1 MSLTKDEL
9 LALVRKG
16 ARNMS
21 WQEKLRLTVLLSLP
35 AMVAQIS
42 SVAMQIIDAA
52 MLGHLGTKESAT
64 VGLVSTTIWL
74 FGGLCSA
81 FAAGFS
87 VQVAH
92 YVGAEDLRGARN
104 IIRQGL
110 FAGLTF
116 SLLLTLIGILIAP
129 YLPVWLGADESIH
142 AGASEYFTIVA
153 MALPVLEIN
162 MLAAGSLRC
171 SGNIKVP
178 SLLNALMCVLDV
190 IFNYLFIFVLH
201 MGTAGAAYGTFLAY
215 AITMGLMLY
224 FMSVR
229 DPQLR
234 FALDQQTLS
243 PTLPRN
249 GEGDHAGSL
258 SPANKPDGSPHY
270 RGDVRRTERV
280 FYHYIP
286 SRMTLKKAFVIG
298 SPISLERG
306 VMCGAQIAITGIIA
320 PLGSVAI
327 AANTFGINIES
338 LCYMPGYGIAEAST
352 TLVGQSLGARRKD
365 LMRSFAWISVTLG
378 MAVMAV
384 MGILMGVFA
393 PELMQMVSTD
403 ASVVALGSEVLRI
416 EAWAEPMFAASIV
429 AYGVFVGSGK
439 TLVPSLMNLA
449 SIWIVRLTLAL
460 MLAPTMGLR
469 GVWIAM
475 CIELCW
481 RGAAFLFRLSRRGWS
496 NISMEEAK
504 NQTTQTEKESL
515 IKTETIYENY

>member
-1 MSLTKDEL
+1 MNLSKDEL

-52 MLGHLGTKESAT
+52 MLGHLGTKESAA

-110 FAGLTF
+110 FSGLVF
-116 SLLLTLIGILIAP
+116 SLLLALIGLFIAP
-129 YLPVWLGADESIH
+129 HLPVWLGADKEIH
-142 AGASEYFTIVA
+142 AGASEYFSIVA
-153 MALPVLEIN
+153 AALPVLEIN

-171 SGNIKVP
+171 SGNIKIP
-178 SLLNALMCVLDV
+178 SFLNALMCVLDV
-190 IFNYLFIFVLH
+190 IFNYLFIFVFH

-215 AITMGLMLY
+215 AITMSLMIY
-224 FMSVR
+224 FMTAK
-229 DPQLR
+229 DQQLR
-234 FALDQQTLS
+234 FSLD
-243 PTLPRN
+243 
-249 GEGDHAGSL
+249 
-258 SPANKPDGSPHY
+258 
-270 RGDVRRTERV
+270 TELTEKWNFTR
-280 FYHYIP
+280 YIP
-286 SRMTLKKAFVIG
+286 NKNTMKRAFTIG

-338 LCYMPGYGIAEAST
+338 VCYMPGYGISEAAT
-352 TLVGQSLGARRKD
+352 TLVGQSLGAKRKD
-365 LMRSFAWISVTLG
+365 LMRSFAWISVCLG
-378 MAVMAV
+378 MAIMAL
-384 MGILMGVFA
+384 MGILMAVFA
-393 PELMQMVSTD
+393 PEMMQMVTTD
-403 ASVVALGSEVLRI
+403 NGVVELGAEVLRI

-429 AYGVFVGSGK
+429 AYGAFVGSGK
-439 TLVPSLMNLA
+439 TLVPSLMNLG

-460 MLAPTMGLR
+460 LLAPSMGLQ

-481 RGAAFLFRLSRRGWS
+481 RGAAFLFRLRGRSWS

-504 NQTTQTEKESL
+504 RPTTQKEKEDL
-515 IKTETIYENY
+515 IITDTIYENY

>member
-1 MSLTKDEL
+1 
-9 LALVRKG
+9 
-16 ARNMS
+16 MS

-52 MLGHLGTKESAT
+52 MLGHLGTKESAA

-110 FAGLTF
+110 FSGLVF
-116 SLLLTLIGILIAP
+116 SLLLALIGLFIAP
-129 YLPVWLGADESIH
+129 HLPVWLGADKEIH
-142 AGASEYFTIVA
+142 AGASEYFSIVA
-153 MALPVLEIN
+153 AALPVLEIN

-171 SGNIKVP
+171 SGNIKIP
-178 SLLNALMCVLDV
+178 SFLNALMCVLDV
-190 IFNYLFIFVLH
+190 IFNYLFIFVFH

-215 AITMGLMLY
+215 AITMSLMIY
-224 FMSVR
+224 FMTAK
-229 DPQLR
+229 DQQLR
-234 FALDQQTLS
+234 FALD
-243 PTLPRN
+243 
-249 GEGDHAGSL
+249 
-258 SPANKPDGSPHY
+258 
-270 RGDVRRTERV
+270 TELTGKWNFTR
-280 FYHYIP
+280 YIP
-286 SRMTLKKAFVIG
+286 NKNTMKRAFTIG

-338 LCYMPGYGIAEAST
+338 VCYMPGYGISEAAT
-352 TLVGQSLGARRKD
+352 TLVGQSLGAKRKD
-365 LMRSFAWISVTLG
+365 LMRSFAWISVCLG
-378 MAVMAV
+378 MAIMAL
-384 MGILMGVFA
+384 MGILMAVFA
-393 PELMQMVSTD
+393 PEMMQMVTTD
-403 ASVVALGSEVLRI
+403 NGVVELGAEVLRI

-429 AYGVFVGSGK
+429 AYGAFVGSGK
-439 TLVPSLMNLA
+439 TLVPSLMNLG

-460 MLAPTMGLR
+460 LLAPSMGLQ

-481 RGAAFLFRLSRRGWS
+481 RGAAFLFRLRGRSWS

-504 NQTTQTEKESL
+504 RPTTQKEKEDL
-515 IKTETIYENY
+515 IITDTIYENY

>member
-21 WQEKLRLTVLLSLP
+21 WQEKLRLTVLLSFP

-52 MLGHLGTKESAT
+52 MLGHLGTRESAT

-92 YVGAEDLRGARN
+92 YVGAEDLREARN
-104 IIRQGL
+104 IIRQGI
-110 FAGLTF
+110 FSGLLF
-116 SLLLTLIGILIAP
+116 SLLLTLIGVIIAP
-129 YLPVWLGADESIH
+129 FLPIWLGADEEIR

-153 MALPVLEIN
+153 VALPVLEIY

-178 SLLNALMCVLDV
+178 SLLGALMCVLDV
-190 IFNYLFIFVLH
+190 MFNYLFIFVFH

-215 AITMGLMLY
+215 IITMALMLY

-229 DPQLR
+229 DDQLR
-234 FALDQQTLS
+234 FALDTELIGRWDWKRYLPSKQTLQ
-243 PTLPRN
+243 
-249 GEGDHAGSL
+249 
-258 SPANKPDGSPHY
+258 
-270 RGDVRRTERV
+270 
-280 FYHYIP
+280 
-286 SRMTLKKAFVIG
+286 KALTIG

-306 VMCGAQIAITGIIA
+306 VMCGAQIAITAIIA

-365 LMRSFAWISVTLG
+365 LMRSFAWISVGLG

-403 ASVVALGSEVLRI
+403 AAVVKLGSEVLRI

-439 TLVPSLMNLA
+439 TLVPSLMNLG
-449 SIWIVRLTLAL
+449 SIWVVRLTLSL
-460 MLAPTMGLR
+460 ILVPTMGLH
-469 GVWIAM
+469 GIWIAM

-481 RGAAFLFRLSRRGWS
+481 RGATFLFRLSRRGWS

-504 NQTTQTEKESL
+504 NNTTQTEKNQL
-515 IKTETIYENY
+515 IKADTIYENY

>member
-1 MSLTKDEL
+1 MSLSKDEL
-9 LALVRKG
+9 LTLVRKG

-42 SVAMQIIDAA
+42 SVAMQTIDAA
-52 MLGHLGTKESAT
+52 MLGHLGTRESAT

-92 YVGAEDLRGARN
+92 YVGADDLRGARN

-110 FAGLTF
+110 FAGLAF
-116 SLLLTLIGILIAP
+116 SLVLALAGILIAP
-129 YLPVWLGADESIH
+129 HLPSWLGADEDIH

-153 MALPVLEIN
+153 TALPVLEIN

-171 SGNIKVP
+171 SGNIKIP
-178 SLLNALMCVLDV
+178 SFLNAMMCVLDV
-190 IFNYLFIFVLH
+190 IFNYLFIFEFH

-215 AITMGLMLY
+215 AITMVLMLY
-224 FMSVR
+224 FLASR
-229 DPQLR
+229 DRQLR
-234 FALDQQTLS
+234 FALDTDLIGKWDYA
-243 PTLPRN
+243 R
-249 GEGDHAGSL
+249 
-258 SPANKPDGSPHY
+258 
-270 RGDVRRTERV
+270 
-280 FYHYIP
+280 YIP
-286 SRMTLKKAFVIG
+286 SRETMKRAFTIG

-320 PLGSVAI
+320 PLGPVAI

-338 LCYMPGYGIAEAST
+338 LCYMPGYGISEAAT

-365 LMRSFAWISVTLG
+365 LMRSFAWISVGLG
-378 MAVMAV
+378 MVIMAV
-384 MGILMGVFA
+384 MGLLMGVFA
-393 PELMQMVSTD
+393 PEMMGMITTD
-403 ASVVALGSEVLRI
+403 MNVVELGADILRI

-439 TLVPSLMNLA
+439 TLVPSLMNLG
-449 SIWIVRLTLAL
+449 SIWIVRLTLAVL
-460 MLAPTMGLR
+460 LVPSMGLR

-496 NISMEEAK
+496 NISMQETLHGV
-504 NQTTQTEKESL
+504 N
-515 IKTETIYENY
+515 KTEEEEFILTNNIYENY

>member
-1 MSLTKDEL
+1 
-9 LALVRKG
+9 
-16 ARNMS
+16 
-21 WQEKLRLTVLLSLP
+21 
-35 AMVAQIS
+35 MVAQIS

-52 MLGHLGTKESAT
+52 MLGHLGTRESAT

-92 YVGAEDLRGARN
+92 YVGAEDLREARN
-104 IIRQGL
+104 IIRQGI
-110 FAGLTF
+110 FSGLLF
-116 SLLLTLIGILIAP
+116 SLLLTLIGVIIAP
-129 YLPVWLGADESIH
+129 FLPIWLGADEEIR

-153 MALPVLEIN
+153 VALPVLEIY

-178 SLLNALMCVLDV
+178 SLLGALMCVLDV
-190 IFNYLFIFVLH
+190 MFNYLFIFVFH

-215 AITMGLMLY
+215 IITMALMLY

-229 DPQLR
+229 DDQLR
-234 FALDQQTLS
+234 FALDTELIGRWDWKRYLPSKQTLQ
-243 PTLPRN
+243 
-249 GEGDHAGSL
+249 
-258 SPANKPDGSPHY
+258 
-270 RGDVRRTERV
+270 
-280 FYHYIP
+280 
-286 SRMTLKKAFVIG
+286 KALTIG

-306 VMCGAQIAITGIIA
+306 VMCGAQIAITAIIA

-365 LMRSFAWISVTLG
+365 LMRSFAWISVGLG

-403 ASVVALGSEVLRI
+403 AAVVKLGSEVLRI

-439 TLVPSLMNLA
+439 TLVPSLMNLG
-449 SIWIVRLTLAL
+449 SIWVVRLTLSL
-460 MLAPTMGLR
+460 ILVPTMGLH
-469 GVWIAM
+469 GIWIAM

-481 RGAAFLFRLSRRGWS
+481 RGATFLFRLSRRGWS

-504 NQTTQTEKESL
+504 NNTTQTEKNQL
-515 IKTETIYENY
+515 IKADTIYENY

>member
-1 MSLTKDEL
+1 
-9 LALVRKG
+9 
-16 ARNMS
+16 MS

-52 MLGHLGTKESAT
+52 MLGHLGTKESAA

-110 FAGLTF
+110 FSGLVF
-116 SLLLTLIGILIAP
+116 SLLLALIGLFIAP
-129 YLPVWLGADESIH
+129 HLPVWLGADKEIH
-142 AGASEYFTIVA
+142 AGASEYFSIVA
-153 MALPVLEIN
+153 AALPVLEIN

-171 SGNIKVP
+171 SGNIKIP
-178 SLLNALMCVLDV
+178 SFLNALMCVLDV
-190 IFNYLFIFVLH
+190 IFNYLFIFVFH

-215 AITMGLMLY
+215 AITMSLMIY
-224 FMSVR
+224 FMTAK
-229 DPQLR
+229 DQQLR
-234 FALDQQTLS
+234 FSLD
-243 PTLPRN
+243 
-249 GEGDHAGSL
+249 
-258 SPANKPDGSPHY
+258 
-270 RGDVRRTERV
+270 TELMGKWNFTR
-280 FYHYIP
+280 YIP
-286 SRMTLKKAFVIG
+286 NKNTMKRAFTIG

-338 LCYMPGYGIAEAST
+338 VCYMPGYGISEAAT
-352 TLVGQSLGARRKD
+352 TLVGQSLGAKRKD
-365 LMRSFAWISVTLG
+365 LMRSFAWISVCLG
-378 MAVMAV
+378 MAIMAL
-384 MGILMGVFA
+384 MGILMAVFA
-393 PELMQMVSTD
+393 PEMMQMVTTD
-403 ASVVALGSEVLRI
+403 NGVVELGAEVLRI

-429 AYGVFVGSGK
+429 AYGAFVGSGK
-439 TLVPSLMNLA
+439 TLVPSLMNLG

-460 MLAPTMGLR
+460 LLAPSMGLQ

-481 RGAAFLFRLSRRGWS
+481 RGAAFLFRLRGRSWS

-504 NQTTQTEKESL
+504 HPTTQKEKEDL
-515 IKTETIYENY
+515 IITDTIYENY

>member
-1 MSLTKDEL
+1 
-9 LALVRKG
+9 
-16 ARNMS
+16 MS
-21 WQEKLRLTVLLSLP
+21 WQEKLRLTMLLSMP

-92 YVGAEDLRGARN
+92 YVGAENLQGARN

-110 FAGLTF
+110 FSGLTF
-116 SLLLTLIGILIAP
+116 SLILTIIGILIAP
-129 YLPVWLGADESIH
+129 HLPMWLGANEDIR
-142 AGASEYFTIVA
+142 AGASEYFAIVA
-153 MALPVLEIN
+153 IALPVLEIN

-178 SLLNALMCVLDV
+178 SLLNAMMCILDV
-190 IFNYLFIFVLH
+190 AFNYLFIFVLN

-215 AITMGLMLY
+215 LITMGLMLH
-224 FMSVR
+224 FMASR
-229 DPQLR
+229 DKQLR
-234 FALDQQTLS
+234 FALD
-243 PTLPRN
+243 
-249 GEGDHAGSL
+249 
-258 SPANKPDGSPHY
+258 
-270 RGDVRRTERV
+270 TELIGRWD
-280 FYHYIP
+280 FKRYIP
-286 SRMTLKKAFVIG
+286 SRETLKKVFTIG
-298 SPISLERG
+298 SPIGLERG

-338 LCYMPGYGIAEAST
+338 ICYMPGYGIAEAST

-365 LMRSFAWISVTLG
+365 LMRSFAWISVGLG
-378 MAVMAV
+378 MAIMAA
-384 MGILMGVFA
+384 MGVLMAIFA
-393 PELMQMVSTD
+393 PNMMQLVSND
-403 ASVVALGSEVLRI
+403 SEVVRLGAEVLRI

-439 TLVPSLMNLA
+439 TLVPSLMNVG
-449 SIWIVRLTLAL
+449 SIWVVRLTLAL
-460 MLAPTMGLR
+460 LLAPSMGLH

-481 RGAAFLFRLSRRGWS
+481 RGAAFLFRLGGRSWS

-504 NQTTQTEKESL
+504 KITTKEEQDEFL
-515 IKTETIYENY
+515 KTDTIYESY

>member
-1 MSLTKDEL
+1 MSLSKDEL

-92 YVGAEDLRGARN
+92 HVGAEDLKGARR

-110 FAGLTF
+110 FAGLAF
-116 SLLLTLIGILIAP
+116 SLVLALIGVLIAP
-129 YLPVWLGADESIH
+129 FLPVWLGADEDIH

-153 MALPVLEIN
+153 LALPVLEIN
-162 MLAAGSLRC
+162 MIAAGSLRC

-178 SLLNALMCVLDV
+178 SLLNAMMCLLDI
-190 IFNYLFIFVLH
+190 IFNYIFIFELH
-201 MGTAGAAYGTFLAY
+201 MGTAGAAYGTFLGY
-215 AITMGLMLY
+215 AITMVLMLY
-224 FMSVR
+224 FMAVKDR
-229 DPQLR
+229 QLR
-234 FALDQQTLS
+234 FSQDL
-243 PTLPRN
+243 PTRWEDAN
-249 GEGDHAGSL
+249 SASL
-258 SPANKPDGSPHY
+258 VQHWDLH
-270 RGDVRRTERV
+270 R
-280 FYHYIP
+280 YIP
-286 SRMTLKKAFVIG
+286 TRMTLRKALVIG

-306 VMCGAQIAITGIIA
+306 VMCGAQIAITSIIA

-338 LCYMPGYGIAEAST
+338 LCYMPGYGISEAAT

-365 LMRSFAWISVTLG
+365 LMRSFAWISVGLG
-378 MAVMAV
+378 MAIMAL
-384 MGILMGVFA
+384 MGLLMGVFA
-393 PELMQMVSTD
+393 PELMQMITTD
-403 ASVVALGSEVLRI
+403 GNVVKLGAEILRI

-429 AYGVFVGSGK
+429 AYGAFVGSGK
-439 TLVPSLMNLA
+439 TLIPSIMNLG
-449 SIWIVRLTLAL
+449 SIWVVRLTLAVL
-460 MLAPTMGLR
+460 LVPTMGLQ

-475 CIELCW
+475 CVELCW
-481 RGAAFLFRLSRRGWS
+481 RGAAFLFRLRGRSWS
-496 NISMEEAK
+496 NISIEEAK
-504 NQTTQTEKESL
+504 HSATLEEKEEL
-515 IKTETIYENY
+515 IRTDTIYEL

>member
-1 MSLTKDEL
+1 
-9 LALVRKG
+9 
-16 ARNMS
+16 MS

-35 AMVAQIS
+35 AMVAQFS

-52 MLGHLGTKESAT
+52 MLGHLGTKESAA

-110 FAGLTF
+110 FSGLVF
-116 SLLLTLIGILIAP
+116 SLLLALIGLFIAP
-129 YLPVWLGADESIH
+129 HLPVWLGADKEIH
-142 AGASEYFTIVA
+142 AGASEYFSIVA
-153 MALPVLEIN
+153 AALPVLEIN

-171 SGNIKVP
+171 SGNIKIP
-178 SLLNALMCVLDV
+178 SFLNALMCVLDV
-190 IFNYLFIFVLH
+190 IFNYLFIFVFH

-215 AITMGLMLY
+215 AITMSLMIY
-224 FMSVR
+224 FMTAK
-229 DPQLR
+229 DQQLR
-234 FALDQQTLS
+234 FSLD
-243 PTLPRN
+243 
-249 GEGDHAGSL
+249 
-258 SPANKPDGSPHY
+258 
-270 RGDVRRTERV
+270 TELMGKWNFTR
-280 FYHYIP
+280 YIP
-286 SRMTLKKAFVIG
+286 TKNTMKRAFTIG

-338 LCYMPGYGIAEAST
+338 VCYMPGYGISEAAT
-352 TLVGQSLGARRKD
+352 TLVGQSLGAKRKD
-365 LMRSFAWISVTLG
+365 LMRSFAWISVCLG
-378 MAVMAV
+378 MAIMAL
-384 MGILMGVFA
+384 MGILMAVFA
-393 PELMQMVSTD
+393 PEMMQMVTTD
-403 ASVVALGSEVLRI
+403 NGVVELGAEVLRI

-429 AYGVFVGSGK
+429 AYGAFVGSGK
-439 TLVPSLMNLA
+439 TLVPSLMNLG

-460 MLAPTMGLR
+460 LLASSMGLQ

-481 RGAAFLFRLSRRGWS
+481 RGAAFLFRLRGRSWS

-504 NQTTQTEKESL
+504 HPTTQKEKEDL
-515 IKTETIYENY
+515 IITDTIYENY

>member
-1 MSLTKDEL
+1 MNLSKDEL

-92 YVGAEDLRGARN
+92 YVGADDLRSARN

-110 FAGLTF
+110 FSGLAF
-116 SLLLTLIGILIAP
+116 SLLLALTGLLIAP
-129 YLPVWLGADESIH
+129 HLPVWLGADEEIH
-142 AGASEYFTIVA
+142 AGASEYFSIVA
-153 MALPVLEIN
+153 AALPVLEIN

-171 SGNIKVP
+171 SGNIKIP
-178 SLLNALMCVLDV
+178 SFLNAMMCVLDV
-190 IFNYLFIFVLH
+190 IFNYLFIFVFH

-215 AITMGLMLY
+215 AITMVLMVY

-229 DPQLR
+229 DQQLR
-234 FALDQQTLS
+234 FALD
-243 PTLPRN
+243 
-249 GEGDHAGSL
+249 
-258 SPANKPDGSPHY
+258 
-270 RGDVRRTERV
+270 TELMGKWDFSR
-280 FYHYIP
+280 YIP
-286 SRMTLKKAFVIG
+286 SKDTMKRALIIG

-306 VMCGAQIAITGIIA
+306 VMCGAQIAITSIIA

-338 LCYMPGYGIAEAST
+338 VCYMPGYGISEAAT

-365 LMRSFAWISVTLG
+365 LMRSFAWTSVCLG
-378 MAVMAV
+378 MAIMAL
-384 MGILMGVFA
+384 MGLLMGVFA
-393 PELMQMVSTD
+393 PEMMQMVTTD
-403 ASVVALGSEVLRI
+403 NEVVRLGAEVLRI

-429 AYGVFVGSGK
+429 AYGAFVGSGK
-439 TLVPSLMNLA
+439 TWVPSLMNLG

-460 MLAPTMGLR
+460 LLVPSMGLQ

-475 CIELCW
+475 CVELCW
-481 RGAAFLFRLSRRGWS
+481 RGAAFLFRLRGRSWS
-496 NISMEEAK
+496 NISMEETK
-504 NQTTQTEKESL
+504 HLTTQKEKEEL
-515 IKTETIYENY
+515 IKTDTIYDNY

>member
-1 MSLTKDEL
+1 MSLSKDEL

-21 WQEKLRLTVLLSLP
+21 WQEKLRLTVLLSMP

-92 YVGAEDLRGARN
+92 HVGADDLRGARN

-110 FAGLTF
+110 FAGLSF
-116 SLLLTLIGILIAP
+116 SLVLALLGVLIAP
-129 YLPVWLGADESIH
+129 HLPVWLGADEEIH

-153 MALPVLEIN
+153 VALPVLEIN

-171 SGNIKVP
+171 SGNIKIP
-178 SLLNALMCVLDV
+178 SFLNAMMCVLDV
-190 IFNYLFIFVLH
+190 IFNYLFIFECH

-215 AITMGLMLY
+215 AITMALMLY
-224 FMSVR
+224 FLAAR
-229 DPQLR
+229 DQQLR
-234 FALDQQTLS
+234 FALD
-243 PTLPRN
+243 
-249 GEGDHAGSL
+249 
-258 SPANKPDGSPHY
+258 
-270 RGDVRRTERV
+270 TELVGKWDFAR
-280 FYHYIP
+280 YIP
-286 SRMTLKKAFVIG
+286 SKETMMKAFTIG

-320 PLGSVAI
+320 PLGPVAI

-338 LCYMPGYGIAEAST
+338 LCYMPGYGISEAAT

-365 LMRSFAWISVTLG
+365 LMRSFAWISVGLG
-378 MAVMAV
+378 MVIMAV
-384 MGILMGVFA
+384 MGLLMGVFA
-393 PELMQMVSTD
+393 PEMMQMITTD
-403 ASVVALGSEVLRI
+403 ANVVKLGTDILRI

-429 AYGVFVGSGK
+429 AYGAFVGSGK
-439 TLVPSLMNLA
+439 TLIPSIMNLG
-449 SIWIVRLTLAL
+449 SIWIVRLTLAVL
-460 MLAPTMGLR
+460 LAPTMGLR

-481 RGAAFLFRLSRRGWS
+481 RGAAFLFRLRGRSWS
-496 NISMEEAK
+496 NVSMEDAK
-504 NQTTQTEKESL
+504 RPTMPEENEQY
-515 IKTETIYENY
+515 IKSDTIYDTY

>member
-1 MSLTKDEL
+1 
-9 LALVRKG
+9 
-16 ARNMS
+16 
-21 WQEKLRLTVLLSLP
+21 
-35 AMVAQIS
+35 
-42 SVAMQIIDAA
+42 MQIIDAA
-52 MLGHLGTKESAT
+52 MLGHLGTRESAT

-92 YVGAEDLRGARN
+92 YVGAEDLREARN
-104 IIRQGL
+104 IIRQGI
-110 FAGLTF
+110 FSGLLF
-116 SLLLTLIGILIAP
+116 SLLLTLIGVIIAP
-129 YLPVWLGADESIH
+129 FLPIWLGADEEIR

-153 MALPVLEIN
+153 VALPVLEIY

-178 SLLNALMCVLDV
+178 SLLGALMCVLDV
-190 IFNYLFIFVLH
+190 MFNYLFIFVFH

-215 AITMGLMLY
+215 IITMALMLY

-229 DPQLR
+229 DDQLR
-234 FALDQQTLS
+234 FALDTELIGRWDWKRYLPSKQTLQ
-243 PTLPRN
+243 
-249 GEGDHAGSL
+249 
-258 SPANKPDGSPHY
+258 
-270 RGDVRRTERV
+270 
-280 FYHYIP
+280 
-286 SRMTLKKAFVIG
+286 KALTIG

-306 VMCGAQIAITGIIA
+306 VMCGAQIAITAIIA

-365 LMRSFAWISVTLG
+365 LMRSFAWISVGLG

-403 ASVVALGSEVLRI
+403 AAVVKLGSEVLRI

-439 TLVPSLMNLA
+439 TLVPSLMNLG
-449 SIWIVRLTLAL
+449 SIWVVRLTLSL
-460 MLAPTMGLR
+460 ILVPTMGLH
-469 GVWIAM
+469 GIWIAM

-481 RGAAFLFRLSRRGWS
+481 RGATFLFRLSRRGWS

-504 NQTTQTEKESL
+504 NNTTQTEKNQL
-515 IKTETIYENY
+515 IKADTIYENY

>member
-1 MSLTKDEL
+1 MSLSKDEL

-92 YVGAEDLRGARN
+92 HVGAENLKGARRV
-104 IIRQGL
+104 IRQGL
-110 FAGLTF
+110 FAGFAF
-116 SLLLTLIGILIAP
+116 SLILALIGVLIAP
-129 YLPVWLGADESIH
+129 FLPVWLGADEDIH

-153 MALPVLEIN
+153 LALPVLEIN
-162 MLAAGSLRC
+162 MIAAGSLRC

-178 SLLNALMCVLDV
+178 SLLNAMMCLLDV
-190 IFNYLFIFVLH
+190 IFNYIFIFELH
-201 MGTAGAAYGTFLAY
+201 MGTAGAAYGTFLGY
-215 AITMGLMLY
+215 AITMVLMLY
-224 FMSVR
+224 FMAVK
-229 DPQLR
+229 DQQLR
-234 FALDQQTLS
+234 FSLDQ
-243 PTLPRN
+243 PTRW
-249 GEGDHAGSL
+249 ED
-258 SPANKPDGSPHY
+258 ANSTNLVQHWDLH
-270 RGDVRRTERV
+270 R
-280 FYHYIP
+280 YIP
-286 SRMTLKKAFVIG
+286 TRMTLRKALVIG

-306 VMCGAQIAITGIIA
+306 VMCGAQIAITSIIA

-338 LCYMPGYGIAEAST
+338 LCYMPGYGISEAAT

-365 LMRSFAWISVTLG
+365 LMRSFAWMSVGLG
-378 MAVMAV
+378 MAIMAL
-384 MGILMGVFA
+384 MGLLMGVFA
-393 PELMQMVSTD
+393 PELMQMITTD
-403 ASVVALGSEVLRI
+403 GNVVKLGAEILRI

-439 TLVPSLMNLA
+439 TLIPSIMNLG
-449 SIWIVRLTLAL
+449 SIWVVRLTLAL
-460 MLAPTMGLR
+460 VLVPTMGLT

-481 RGAAFLFRLSRRGWS
+481 RGAAFLFRLRGRSWS
-496 NISMEEAK
+496 NIASLEHRPQSTDSRQRTDEIRAEE
-504 NQTTQTEKESL
+504 L
-515 IKTETIYENY
+515 IRTDTIYEL

>member
-1 MSLTKDEL
+1 
-9 LALVRKG
+9 
-16 ARNMS
+16 MS

-52 MLGHLGTKESAT
+52 MLGHLGTKESAA

-110 FAGLTF
+110 FSGLVF
-116 SLLLTLIGILIAP
+116 SLLLALIGLFIAP
-129 YLPVWLGADESIH
+129 HLPVWLGADKEIH
-142 AGASEYFTIVA
+142 AGASEYFSIVA
-153 MALPVLEIN
+153 AALPVLEIN

-171 SGNIKVP
+171 SGNIKIP
-178 SLLNALMCVLDV
+178 CFLNALMCVLDV
-190 IFNYLFIFVLH
+190 IFNYLFIFVFH

-215 AITMGLMLY
+215 AITMSLMIY
-224 FMSVR
+224 FMTAK
-229 DPQLR
+229 DQQLR
-234 FALDQQTLS
+234 FSLD
-243 PTLPRN
+243 
-249 GEGDHAGSL
+249 
-258 SPANKPDGSPHY
+258 
-270 RGDVRRTERV
+270 TELMGKWNFTR
-280 FYHYIP
+280 YIP
-286 SRMTLKKAFVIG
+286 NKNTMKRAFTIG

-338 LCYMPGYGIAEAST
+338 VCYMPGYGISEAAT
-352 TLVGQSLGARRKD
+352 TLVGQSLGAKRKD
-365 LMRSFAWISVTLG
+365 LMRSFAWISVCLG
-378 MAVMAV
+378 MAIMAL
-384 MGILMGVFA
+384 MGILMAVFA
-393 PELMQMVSTD
+393 PEMMQMVTTD
-403 ASVVALGSEVLRI
+403 NGVVELGAEVLRI

-429 AYGVFVGSGK
+429 AYGAFVGSGK
-439 TLVPSLMNLA
+439 TLVPSLMNLG

-460 MLAPTMGLR
+460 LLAPSMGLQ

-481 RGAAFLFRLSRRGWS
+481 RGAAFLFRLRGRSWS

-504 NQTTQTEKESL
+504 RPTTQKEKEDL
-515 IKTETIYENY
+515 IITDTIYENY

>member
-1 MSLTKDEL
+1 MNLSKDEL

-52 MLGHLGTKESAT
+52 MLGHLGTKESAA

-110 FAGLTF
+110 FSGLVF
-116 SLLLTLIGILIAP
+116 SLLLALIGLFIAP
-129 YLPVWLGADESIH
+129 HLPVWLGADKEIH
-142 AGASEYFTIVA
+142 AGASEYFSIVA
-153 MALPVLEIN
+153 AALPVLEIN

-171 SGNIKVP
+171 SGNIKIP
-178 SLLNALMCVLDV
+178 SFLNALMCVLDV
-190 IFNYLFIFVLH
+190 IFNYLFIFVFH

-215 AITMGLMLY
+215 AITMSLMIY
-224 FMSVR
+224 FMTAK
-229 DPQLR
+229 DQQLR
-234 FALDQQTLS
+234 FSLD
-243 PTLPRN
+243 
-249 GEGDHAGSL
+249 
-258 SPANKPDGSPHY
+258 
-270 RGDVRRTERV
+270 TELMGKWNFTR
-280 FYHYIP
+280 YIP
-286 SRMTLKKAFVIG
+286 NKNTMKRAFTIG

-338 LCYMPGYGIAEAST
+338 VCYMPGYGISEAAT
-352 TLVGQSLGARRKD
+352 TLVGQSLGAKRKD
-365 LMRSFAWISVTLG
+365 LMRSFAWISVCLG
-378 MAVMAV
+378 MAIMAL
-384 MGILMGVFA
+384 MGILMAVFA
-393 PELMQMVSTD
+393 PEMMQMVTTD
-403 ASVVALGSEVLRI
+403 NGVVELGAEVLRI

-429 AYGVFVGSGK
+429 AYGAFVGSGK
-439 TLVPSLMNLA
+439 TLVPSLMNLG

-460 MLAPTMGLR
+460 LLAPSMGLQ

-481 RGAAFLFRLSRRGWS
+481 RGAAFLFRLRGRSWS

-504 NQTTQTEKESL
+504 RPTTQKEKEDL
-515 IKTETIYENY
+515 IITDTIYENY

>member
-81 FAAGFS
+81 FSAGFS

-92 YVGAEDLRGARN
+92 HVGAEDLRGARN
-104 IIRQGL
+104 IIRQGIL
-110 FAGLTF
+110 SGLCF
-116 SLLLTLIGILIAP
+116 SLTLTLIGLIIAP
-129 YLPVWLGADESIH
+129 YLPIWLGADEEIC
-142 AGASEYFTIVA
+142 AGASEYFAIVA

-190 IFNYLFIFVLH
+190 IFNYVFIFIFD
-201 MGTAGAAYGTFLAY
+201 MGTAGAAYGTFLAFI
-215 AITMGLMLY
+215 ITMSLMVH
-224 FMSVR
+224 FMAVR
-229 DPQLR
+229 DQQLC
-234 FALDQQTLS
+234 FALDTELANRWDFQRYV
-243 PTLPRN
+243 PT
-249 GEGDHAGSL
+249 
-258 SPANKPDGSPHY
+258 
-270 RGDVRRTERV
+270 
-280 FYHYIP
+280 
-286 SRMTLKKAFVIG
+286 RMTLRKVMIIG

-338 LCYMPGYGIAEAST
+338 ICYMPGYGISEAAT

-365 LMRSFAWISVTLG
+365 LMRSFAWISVALG
-378 MAVMAV
+378 MVIMAL
-384 MGILMGVFA
+384 MGILMWVFA
-393 PELMQMVSTD
+393 PEMMGLVSTD
-403 ASVVALGSEVLRI
+403 TSVVELGAEVLRI

-439 TLVPSLMNLA
+439 TLVPSLMNLG
-449 SIWIVRLTLAL
+449 SIWVVRLSLSL
-460 MLAPTMGLR
+460 ILAPTMGLR

-481 RGAAFLFRLSRRGWS
+481 RGLAFLWRLRGRGWS
-496 NISMEEAK
+496 NIKGTPPTGQYQEE
-504 NQTTQTEKESL
+504 L
-515 IKTETIYENY
+515 IKTNTIYENN

>member
-1 MSLTKDEL
+1 M
-9 LALVRKG
+9 
-16 ARNMS
+16 NY
-21 WQEKLRLTVLLSLP
+21 LRWSGKERGTCR
-35 AMVAQIS
+35 
-42 SVAMQIIDAA
+42 
-52 MLGHLGTKESAT
+52 GTKESAA

-110 FAGLTF
+110 FSGLVF
-116 SLLLTLIGILIAP
+116 SLLLALIGLFIAP
-129 YLPVWLGADESIH
+129 HLPVWLGADKEIH
-142 AGASEYFTIVA
+142 AGASEYFSIVA
-153 MALPVLEIN
+153 AALPVLEIN

-171 SGNIKVP
+171 SGNIKIP
-178 SLLNALMCVLDV
+178 SFLNALMCVLDV
-190 IFNYLFIFVLH
+190 IFNYLFIFVFH

-215 AITMGLMLY
+215 AITMSLMIY
-224 FMSVR
+224 FMTAK
-229 DPQLR
+229 DQQLR
-234 FALDQQTLS
+234 FSLD
-243 PTLPRN
+243 
-249 GEGDHAGSL
+249 
-258 SPANKPDGSPHY
+258 
-270 RGDVRRTERV
+270 TELTGKWNFTR
-280 FYHYIP
+280 YIP
-286 SRMTLKKAFVIG
+286 NKNTMKRAFTIG

-338 LCYMPGYGIAEAST
+338 VCYMPGYGISEAAT
-352 TLVGQSLGARRKD
+352 TLVGQSLGAKRKD
-365 LMRSFAWISVTLG
+365 LMRSFAWISVCLG
-378 MAVMAV
+378 MAIMAL
-384 MGILMGVFA
+384 MGILMAVFA
-393 PELMQMVSTD
+393 PEMMQMVTTD
-403 ASVVALGSEVLRI
+403 NGVVELGAEVLRI

-429 AYGVFVGSGK
+429 AYGAFVGSGK
-439 TLVPSLMNLA
+439 TLVPSLMNLG

-460 MLAPTMGLR
+460 LLAPSMGLQ

-481 RGAAFLFRLSRRGWS
+481 RGAAFLFRLRGRSWS

-504 NQTTQTEKESL
+504 HPTTQKEKEDL
-515 IKTETIYENY
+515 IITDTIYENY

>member
-1 MSLTKDEL
+1 
-9 LALVRKG
+9 
-16 ARNMS
+16 MS

-52 MLGHLGTKESAT
+52 MLGHLGTKESAA

-110 FAGLTF
+110 FSGLVF
-116 SLLLTLIGILIAP
+116 SLLLALIGLFIAP
-129 YLPVWLGADESIH
+129 HLPVWLGADKEIH
-142 AGASEYFTIVA
+142 AGASEYFSIVA
-153 MALPVLEIN
+153 AALPVLEIN

-171 SGNIKVP
+171 SGNIKIP
-178 SLLNALMCVLDV
+178 SFLNALMCVLDV
-190 IFNYLFIFVLH
+190 IFNYLFIFVFH

-215 AITMGLMLY
+215 AITMSLMIY
-224 FMSVR
+224 FMTAK
-229 DPQLR
+229 DQQLR
-234 FALDQQTLS
+234 FSLD
-243 PTLPRN
+243 
-249 GEGDHAGSL
+249 
-258 SPANKPDGSPHY
+258 
-270 RGDVRRTERV
+270 TELMGKWNFTR
-280 FYHYIP
+280 YIP
-286 SRMTLKKAFVIG
+286 NKNTMKRALTIG

-338 LCYMPGYGIAEAST
+338 VCYMPGYGISEAAT
-352 TLVGQSLGARRKD
+352 TLVGQSLGAKRKD
-365 LMRSFAWISVTLG
+365 LMRSFAWISVCLG
-378 MAVMAV
+378 MAIMAL
-384 MGILMGVFA
+384 MGILMAVFA
-393 PELMQMVSTD
+393 PEMMQMVTTD
-403 ASVVALGSEVLRI
+403 NGVVELGAEVLRI

-429 AYGVFVGSGK
+429 TYGAFVGSGK
-439 TLVPSLMNLA
+439 TLVPSLMNLG

-460 MLAPTMGLR
+460 LLAPSMGLQ

-481 RGAAFLFRLSRRGWS
+481 RGAAFLFRLRGRSWS

-504 NQTTQTEKESL
+504 RPTTQKEKEDL
-515 IKTETIYENY
+515 IITDTIYENY

>member
-1 MSLTKDEL
+1 MSLSKDEL
-9 LALVRKG
+9 LTLVRKG

-52 MLGHLGTKESAT
+52 MLGHLGTRESAT

-92 YVGAEDLRGARN
+92 YVGADDLRGARN

-110 FAGLTF
+110 FAGLAF
-116 SLLLTLIGILIAP
+116 SLVLALAGILIAP
-129 YLPVWLGADESIH
+129 HLPSWLGADEDIH
-142 AGASEYFTIVA
+142 VGASEYFTIVA
-153 MALPVLEIN
+153 TALPVLEIN

-171 SGNIKVP
+171 SGNIKIP
-178 SLLNALMCVLDV
+178 SFLNAMMCVLDV
-190 IFNYLFIFVLH
+190 IFNYLFIFELH

-215 AITMGLMLY
+215 AITMMLMLY
-224 FMSVR
+224 FLAAR
-229 DPQLR
+229 DRQLR
-234 FALDQQTLS
+234 FALD
-243 PTLPRN
+243 
-249 GEGDHAGSL
+249 
-258 SPANKPDGSPHY
+258 
-270 RGDVRRTERV
+270 TELIGKWDYAR
-280 FYHYIP
+280 YIP
-286 SRMTLKKAFVIG
+286 SQETMKRAFTIG

-306 VMCGAQIAITGIIA
+306 VMCGAQIAITSIIA
-320 PLGSVAI
+320 PLGPVAI

-338 LCYMPGYGIAEAST
+338 LCYMPGYGISEAAT

-365 LMRSFAWISVTLG
+365 LMRSFAWISVGLG
-378 MAVMAV
+378 MVIMAV
-384 MGILMGVFA
+384 MGLLMGVFA
-393 PELMQMVSTD
+393 PEMMGMITTD
-403 ASVVALGSEVLRI
+403 MNVVELGADILRI

-439 TLVPSLMNLA
+439 TLVPSLMNLG
-449 SIWIVRLTLAL
+449 SIWIVRLTLAVL
-460 MLAPTMGLR
+460 LVPSMGLR

-496 NISMEEAK
+496 NISMQETLHGV
-504 NQTTQTEKESL
+504 N
-515 IKTETIYENY
+515 KTEEEEFILTNNIYENY

>member
-1 MSLTKDEL
+1 
-9 LALVRKG
+9 
-16 ARNMS
+16 MS

-52 MLGHLGTKESAT
+52 MLGHLGTKESAA

-110 FAGLTF
+110 FSGLVF
-116 SLLLTLIGILIAP
+116 SLLLALIGLFIAP
-129 YLPVWLGADESIH
+129 HLPVWLGADKEIH
-142 AGASEYFTIVA
+142 AGASEYFSIVA
-153 MALPVLEIN
+153 AALPVLEIN

-171 SGNIKVP
+171 SGNIKIP
-178 SLLNALMCVLDV
+178 SFLNALMCVLDV
-190 IFNYLFIFVLH
+190 IFNYLFIFVFH

-215 AITMGLMLY
+215 AITMSLMIY
-224 FMSVR
+224 FMTAK
-229 DPQLR
+229 DQQLR
-234 FALDQQTLS
+234 FSLD
-243 PTLPRN
+243 
-249 GEGDHAGSL
+249 
-258 SPANKPDGSPHY
+258 
-270 RGDVRRTERV
+270 TELTGKWNFTR
-280 FYHYIP
+280 YIP
-286 SRMTLKKAFVIG
+286 NKNTMKRAFTIG

-338 LCYMPGYGIAEAST
+338 VCYMPGYGISEAAT
-352 TLVGQSLGARRKD
+352 TLVGQSLGAKRKD
-365 LMRSFAWISVTLG
+365 LMRSFAWISVCLG
-378 MAVMAV
+378 MAIMAL
-384 MGILMGVFA
+384 MGILMAVFA
-393 PELMQMVSTD
+393 PEMMQMVTTD
-403 ASVVALGSEVLRI
+403 NGVVELGAEVLRI

-429 AYGVFVGSGK
+429 AYGAFVGSGK
-439 TLVPSLMNLA
+439 TLVPSLMNLG

-460 MLAPTMGLR
+460 LLAPSMGLQ

-481 RGAAFLFRLSRRGWS
+481 RGAAFLFRLRGRSWS

-504 NQTTQTEKESL
+504 RPTTQKEKEDL
-515 IKTETIYENY
+515 IITDTIYENY

>member
-1 MSLTKDEL
+1 MNLSKDEL

-52 MLGHLGTKESAT
+52 MLGHLGTKESAA

-110 FAGLTF
+110 FSGLVF
-116 SLLLTLIGILIAP
+116 SLLLALIGLFIAP
-129 YLPVWLGADESIH
+129 HLPVWLGADKEIH
-142 AGASEYFTIVA
+142 AGASEYFSIVA
-153 MALPVLEIN
+153 AALPVLEIN

-171 SGNIKVP
+171 SGNIKIP
-178 SLLNALMCVLDV
+178 SFLNALMCVLDV
-190 IFNYLFIFVLH
+190 IFNYLFIFVFH

-215 AITMGLMLY
+215 AITMSLMIY
-224 FMSVR
+224 FMTAK
-229 DPQLR
+229 DQQLR
-234 FALDQQTLS
+234 FSLD
-243 PTLPRN
+243 
-249 GEGDHAGSL
+249 
-258 SPANKPDGSPHY
+258 
-270 RGDVRRTERV
+270 TELMGKWNFTR
-280 FYHYIP
+280 YIP
-286 SRMTLKKAFVIG
+286 NKNTMKRAFTIG

-306 VMCGAQIAITGIIA
+306 VMCGAQIAITSIIA

-338 LCYMPGYGIAEAST
+338 VCYMPGYGISEAAT
-352 TLVGQSLGARRKD
+352 TLVGQSLGAKRKD
-365 LMRSFAWISVTLG
+365 LMRSFAWISVCLG
-378 MAVMAV
+378 MAIMAL
-384 MGILMGVFA
+384 MGILMAVFA
-393 PELMQMVSTD
+393 PEMMQMVTTD
-403 ASVVALGSEVLRI
+403 NGVVELGAEVLRI

-429 AYGVFVGSGK
+429 AYGAFVGSGK
-439 TLVPSLMNLA
+439 TLVPSLMNLG

-460 MLAPTMGLR
+460 LLAPSMGLQ

-481 RGAAFLFRLSRRGWS
+481 RGAAFLFRLRGRSWS

-504 NQTTQTEKESL
+504 RPTTQKEKEDL
-515 IKTETIYENY
+515 IITDTIYENY

>member
-1 MSLTKDEL
+1 
-9 LALVRKG
+9 
-16 ARNMS
+16 MS

-52 MLGHLGTKESAT
+52 MLGHLGTKESAA

-110 FAGLTF
+110 FSGLVF
-116 SLLLTLIGILIAP
+116 SLLLALIGLFIAP
-129 YLPVWLGADESIH
+129 HLPVWLGADKEIH
-142 AGASEYFTIVA
+142 AGASEYFSIVA
-153 MALPVLEIN
+153 AALPVLEIN

-171 SGNIKVP
+171 SGNIKIP
-178 SLLNALMCVLDV
+178 SFLNALMCVLDV
-190 IFNYLFIFVLH
+190 IFNYLFIFVFH

-215 AITMGLMLY
+215 AITMSLMIY
-224 FMSVR
+224 FMTAK
-229 DPQLR
+229 DQQLR
-234 FALDQQTLS
+234 FSLD
-243 PTLPRN
+243 
-249 GEGDHAGSL
+249 
-258 SPANKPDGSPHY
+258 
-270 RGDVRRTERV
+270 TELMGKWNFTR
-280 FYHYIP
+280 YIP
-286 SRMTLKKAFVIG
+286 NKNTMKRAFTIG

-306 VMCGAQIAITGIIA
+306 VMCGAQIAITSIIA

-338 LCYMPGYGIAEAST
+338 VCYMPGYGISEAAT
-352 TLVGQSLGARRKD
+352 TLVGQSLGAKRKD
-365 LMRSFAWISVTLG
+365 LMRSFAWISVCLG
-378 MAVMAV
+378 MAIMAL
-384 MGILMGVFA
+384 MGILMAVFA
-393 PELMQMVSTD
+393 PEMMQMVTTD
-403 ASVVALGSEVLRI
+403 NGVVELGAEVLRI

-429 AYGVFVGSGK
+429 AYGAFVGSGK
-439 TLVPSLMNLA
+439 TLVPSLMNLG

-460 MLAPTMGLR
+460 LLAPSMGLQ

-481 RGAAFLFRLSRRGWS
+481 RGAAFLFRLRGRSWS

-504 NQTTQTEKESL
+504 RPTTQKEKEDL
-515 IKTETIYENY
+515 IITDTIYENY

>member
-1 MSLTKDEL
+1 
-9 LALVRKG
+9 
-16 ARNMS
+16 MS

-52 MLGHLGTKESAT
+52 MLGHLGTKESAA

-110 FAGLTF
+110 FSGLVF
-116 SLLLTLIGILIAP
+116 SLLLALIGLFIAP
-129 YLPVWLGADESIH
+129 HLPIWLGADKEIH
-142 AGASEYFTIVA
+142 AGASEYFSIVA
-153 MALPVLEIN
+153 AALPVLEIN

-171 SGNIKVP
+171 SGNIKIP
-178 SLLNALMCVLDV
+178 SFLNALMCVLDV
-190 IFNYLFIFVLH
+190 IFNYLFIFVFH

-215 AITMGLMLY
+215 AITMSLMIY
-224 FMSVR
+224 FMTAK
-229 DPQLR
+229 DQQLR
-234 FALDQQTLS
+234 FSLD
-243 PTLPRN
+243 
-249 GEGDHAGSL
+249 
-258 SPANKPDGSPHY
+258 
-270 RGDVRRTERV
+270 TELMGKWNFTR
-280 FYHYIP
+280 YIP
-286 SRMTLKKAFVIG
+286 NKNTMKRAFTIG

-338 LCYMPGYGIAEAST
+338 VCYMPGYGISEAAT
-352 TLVGQSLGARRKD
+352 TLVGQSLGAKRKD
-365 LMRSFAWISVTLG
+365 LMRSFAWISVCLG
-378 MAVMAV
+378 MAIMAL
-384 MGILMGVFA
+384 MGILMAVFA
-393 PELMQMVSTD
+393 PEMMQMVTTD
-403 ASVVALGSEVLRI
+403 NGVVELGAEVLRI

-429 AYGVFVGSGK
+429 AYGAFVGSGK
-439 TLVPSLMNLA
+439 TLVPSLMNLG

-460 MLAPTMGLR
+460 LLAPSMGLQ

-481 RGAAFLFRLSRRGWS
+481 RGAAFLFRLRGRSWS

-504 NQTTQTEKESL
+504 RPTTQKEKEDL
-515 IKTETIYENY
+515 IITDTIYENY

>member
-1 MSLTKDEL
+1 MNLSKDEL

-21 WQEKLRLTVLLSLP
+21 WQEKWRWPVLLSLP

-52 MLGHLGTKESAT
+52 MLGHLGTKESAA

-110 FAGLTF
+110 FSGLVF
-116 SLLLTLIGILIAP
+116 SLLLALIGLFIAP
-129 YLPVWLGADESIH
+129 HLPVWLGADKEIH
-142 AGASEYFTIVA
+142 AGASEYFSIVA
-153 MALPVLEIN
+153 AALPVLEIN

-171 SGNIKVP
+171 SGNIKIP
-178 SLLNALMCVLDV
+178 SFLNALMCVLDV
-190 IFNYLFIFVLH
+190 IFNYLFIFVFH

-215 AITMGLMLY
+215 AITMSLMIY
-224 FMSVR
+224 FMTAKAQ
-229 DPQLR
+229 QLR
-234 FALDQQTLS
+234 FSLD
-243 PTLPRN
+243 
-249 GEGDHAGSL
+249 
-258 SPANKPDGSPHY
+258 
-270 RGDVRRTERV
+270 TELMGKWNFTR
-280 FYHYIP
+280 YIP
-286 SRMTLKKAFVIG
+286 NKNTMKRAFTIG

-338 LCYMPGYGIAEAST
+338 VCYMPGYGISEAAT
-352 TLVGQSLGARRKD
+352 TLVGQSLGAKRKD
-365 LMRSFAWISVTLG
+365 LMRSFAWISVCLG
-378 MAVMAV
+378 MAIMAL
-384 MGILMGVFA
+384 MGILMAVFA
-393 PELMQMVSTD
+393 PEMMQMVTTD
-403 ASVVALGSEVLRI
+403 NGVVELGAEVLRI

-429 AYGVFVGSGK
+429 AYGAFVGSGK
-439 TLVPSLMNLA
+439 TLVPSLMNLG

-460 MLAPTMGLR
+460 LLAPSMGLQ

-481 RGAAFLFRLSRRGWS
+481 RGAAFLFRLRGRSWS

-504 NQTTQTEKESL
+504 RPTTQKEKEDL
-515 IKTETIYENY
+515 IITDTIYENY

>member
-1 MSLTKDEL
+1 MSLLKDEL

-92 YVGAEDLRGARN
+92 HVGAEDLKGARRV
-104 IIRQGL
+104 IRQGL
-110 FAGLTF
+110 FAGLAF
-116 SLLLTLIGILIAP
+116 SLVLALIGVLIAP
-129 YLPVWLGADESIH
+129 FLPVWLGADEDIH

-153 MALPVLEIN
+153 LALPVLEIN
-162 MLAAGSLRC
+162 MIAAGSLRC

-178 SLLNALMCVLDV
+178 SLLNAMMCLLDI
-190 IFNYLFIFVLH
+190 IFNYIFIFELH
-201 MGTAGAAYGTFLAY
+201 MGTAGAAYGTFLGY
-215 AITMGLMLY
+215 AITMVLMLY
-224 FMSVR
+224 FMAVKDR
-229 DPQLR
+229 QLR
-234 FALDQQTLS
+234 FSQDL
-243 PTLPRN
+243 PTRWEDAN
-249 GEGDHAGSL
+249 SASL
-258 SPANKPDGSPHY
+258 VQHWDLH
-270 RGDVRRTERV
+270 R
-280 FYHYIP
+280 YIP
-286 SRMTLKKAFVIG
+286 TRVTLRKALVIG

-306 VMCGAQIAITGIIA
+306 VMCGAQIAITSIIA

-338 LCYMPGYGIAEAST
+338 LCYMPGYGISEAAT

-365 LMRSFAWISVTLG
+365 LMRSFAWMSVGLG
-378 MAVMAV
+378 MAIMAL
-384 MGILMGVFA
+384 MGLLMGVFA
-393 PELMQMVSTD
+393 PELMQMITTD
-403 ASVVALGSEVLRI
+403 GNVVKLGAEILRI

-439 TLVPSLMNLA
+439 TLIPSIMNLG
-449 SIWIVRLTLAL
+449 SIWVVRLTLAVL
-460 MLAPTMGLR
+460 LVPTMGLQ

-475 CIELCW
+475 CVELCW
-481 RGAAFLFRLSRRGWS
+481 RGAAFLFRLRGRSWS
-496 NISMEEAK
+496 NISIEEAK
-504 NQTTQTEKESL
+504 HSATLEEKEEL
-515 IKTETIYENY
+515 IRTDTIYEL

>member
-1 MSLTKDEL
+1 MGLSKDEL

-35 AMVAQIS
+35 SMVAQIS

-81 FAAGFS
+81 CAAGFS

-92 YVGAEDLRGARN
+92 HVGAEDLKGARN

-110 FAGLTF
+110 CAVVSF
-116 SLLLTLIGILIAP
+116 SLILTAIGFAIAP
-129 YLPVWLGADESIH
+129 WLPQWLGADREIW
-142 AGASEYFTIVA
+142 AGATEYLMIVA
-153 MALPVLEIN
+153 VALPILAVD
-162 MLAAGSLRC
+162 MLAAGALRC

-178 SLLNALMCVLDV
+178 SFLNALMCLFDV
-190 IFNYLFIFVLH
+190 VFNYVFIFIFHL
-201 MGTAGAAYGTFLAY
+201 GTAGAAYGTLLAY
-215 AITMGLMLY
+215 IITMVLMLY
-224 FMSVR
+224 FLAVKDKS
-229 DPQLR
+229 LR
-234 FALDQQTLS
+234 FALD
-243 PTLPRN
+243 
-249 GEGDHAGSL
+249 
-258 SPANKPDGSPHY
+258 
-270 RGDVRRTERV
+270 TELIGRWDKSR
-280 FYHYIP
+280 YIP
-286 SRMTLKKAFVIG
+286 SRRSLLKAFKIG

-338 LCYMPGYGIAEAST
+338 LCYMPGYGISEAAT

-365 LMRSFAWISVTLG
+365 LMRSFAWISMGLG
-378 MAVMAV
+378 MSIMAA
-384 MGILMGVFA
+384 MGVLMAVFA
-393 PELMQMVSTD
+393 PEMMQMVTTD
-403 ASVVALGSEVLRI
+403 AAVVKLGTEVLRI

-439 TLVPSLMNLA
+439 TLVPSIMNLA
-449 SIWIVRLTLAL
+449 SIWVVRLTLAL
-460 MLAPTMGLR
+460 LLAPSMGLH

-481 RGAAFLFRLSRRGWS
+481 RGAAFLFRLSRREWS
-496 NISMEEAK
+496 NISMEETK
-504 NQTTQTEKESL
+504 IRTTQTEKEEL
-515 IKTETIYENY
+515 IKADTIYENY